1 MLNKMLQKAQ
11 TVAIGG
17 HERPDGD
24 CIGSCMGMYRYIN
37 NNYPEIQ
44 VDLYLEPIADKFRFI
59 RGTEGILSEI
69 DEEKRYDLF
78 ISLDCG
84 DRARLG
90 FSEPLFC
97 SAAHTLCIDHHVSNG
112 SFAEENYIFPD
123 ASSASELVYELLDKD
138 KITKEIA
145 ESLYMGIAHDTGI
158 FRYSCASPKTYRVA
172 ADLLE
177 YGFDAP
183 ALLDSTFSE
192 KTYAQNQVMGRAL
205 LESILFMDGKCIAS
219 SFKKEQ
225 MDYYGVTPK
234 DLDGIVS
241 QLRLTKGVEVAIFA
255 YELAADVYKVS
266 LRSKS
271 YVDVNKVASY
281 FGGGGHVRAAGCTMP
296 GTIYDVLNNL
306 SGRIEMQM
314 EQE

>member
-1 MLNKMLQKAQ
+1 
-11 TVAIGG
+11 
-17 HERPDGD
+17 
-24 CIGSCMGMYRYIN
+24 
-37 NNYPEIQ
+37 
-44 VDLYLEPIADKFRFI
+44 
-59 RGTEGILSEI
+59 
-69 DEEKRYDLF
+69 
-78 ISLDCG
+78 
-84 DRARLG
+84 
-90 FSEPLFC
+90 
-97 SAAHTLCIDHHVSNG
+97 
-112 SFAEENYIFPD
+112 
-123 ASSASELVYELLDKD
+123 
-138 KITKEIA
+138 
-145 ESLYMGIAHDTGI
+145 
-158 FRYSCASPKTYRVA
+158 
-172 ADLLE
+172 
-177 YGFDAP
+177 
-183 ALLDSTFSE
+183 
-192 KTYAQNQVMGRAL
+192 
-205 LESILFMDGKCIAS
+205 MDGKCIAS

-271 YVDVNKVASY
+271 YVDVEILVDGEKRLY